1 MVPPFLVAILEMYGI
16 QAIHLHPKSVALLTV
31 FAYACEAWVGI
42 KPSVAYFCHLFAL
55 RFSGLNVT
63 PHLWLKAEHLCYV
76 LFPGSMIAPQNK
88 I

>member
-1 MVPPFLVAILEMYGI
+1 MLDVAFGAKLGDFGLARLVEHGRG
-16 QAIHLHPKSVALLTV
+16 SRTTALAGTMGYMDPECMITGRTNAESDV
-31 FAYACEAWVGI
+31 YTFGV
-42 KPSVAYFCHLFAL
+42 
-55 RFSGLNVT
+55 VT

>member
-1 MVPPFLVAILEMYGI
+1 MNLRMDWQEDKQKVYFKTMQEV
-16 QAIHLHPKSVALLTV
+16 
-31 FAYACEAWVGI
+31 WV
-42 KPSVAYFCHLFAL
+42 Y
-55 RFSGLNVT
+55 VT